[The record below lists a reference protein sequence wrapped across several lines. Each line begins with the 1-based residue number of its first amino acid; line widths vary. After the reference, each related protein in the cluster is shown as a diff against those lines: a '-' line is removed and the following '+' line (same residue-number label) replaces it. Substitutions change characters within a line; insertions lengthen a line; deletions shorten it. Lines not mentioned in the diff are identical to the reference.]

1 MEPLILAR
9 QQASSEYTQIS
20 NSPSM
25 EKLKAAT
32 NGLRALMISA
42 RAGRW
47 AYAYVPEG
55 RGVAIPCAIDTPI

>member
-1 MEPLILAR
+1 
-9 QQASSEYTQIS
+9 
-20 NSPSM
+20 M